1 MSSSIASE
9 ANDYSGR
16 SGFSMLAWPIDINN
30 AYPYMA
36 NYGSLFC
43 HQKGKFVGINGK
55 FVGIKGN

>member
-43 HQKGKFVGINGK
+43 HQKGGISGNSWKLVGIS
-55 FVGIKGN
+55 GN

>member
-36 NYGSLFC
+36 NYGRLFC
-43 HQKGKFVGINGK
+43 QQKGEFVEISVEFVEING
-55 FVGIKGN
+55 N

>member
-30 AYPYMA
+30 AYPYMDEVLME
-36 NYGSLFC
+36 G
-43 HQKGKFVGINGK
+43 VGFGWRELI
-55 FVGIKGN
+55 